1 MNNILCFKCSKK
13 SFNDIDLWVKDLKKN
28 SSPDVKVFLV
38 GNKNDL
44 EENRVVSTEEA
55 KQLYND
61 LEMDYFIESSAK
73 TGFNAKE
80 IFIQAAKLLFYEYQ
94 KLLHLQE
101 NVKKEHKTK
110 KLEMNNSIK
119 RELSVRLSEGTD
131 PFEWLEKHVME
142 NFMRDIL
149 IGISTCLEKSK
160 KYGNEINLEEGDDS
174 MSYEKYNINVELF
187 CFISY

>member
-1 MNNILCFKCSKK
+1 MSKHIIFYILKCSKK

-44 EENRVVSTEEA
+44 EKNRVVSTEEA
-55 KQLYND
+55 KKLYND

-110 KLEMNNSIK
+110 KLELNN
-119 RELSVRLSEGTD
+119 T
-131 PFEWLEKHVME
+131 
-142 NFMRDIL
+142 NN
-149 IGISTCLEKSK
+149 K
-160 KYGNEINLEEGDDS
+160 K
-174 MSYEKYNINVELF
+174 KKA
-187 CFISY
+187 CC

>member
-1 MNNILCFKCSKK
+1 M
-13 SFNDIDLWVKDLKKN
+13 KDLKKN

-55 KQLYND
+55 KKLYND

-110 KLEMNNSIK
+110 KLEMNNS
-119 RELSVRLSEGTD
+119 
-131 PFEWLEKHVME
+131 
-142 NFMRDIL
+142 NN
-149 IGISTCLEKSK
+149 K
-160 KYGNEINLEEGDDS
+160 K
-174 MSYEKYNINVELF
+174 KKA
-187 CFISY
+187 CC